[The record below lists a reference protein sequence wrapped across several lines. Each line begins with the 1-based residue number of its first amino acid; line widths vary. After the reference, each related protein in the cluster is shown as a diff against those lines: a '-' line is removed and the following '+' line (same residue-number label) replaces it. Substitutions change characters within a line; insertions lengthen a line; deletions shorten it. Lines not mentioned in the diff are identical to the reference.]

1 MKTEIYISVKDLI
14 KECIRK
20 IWIIIVAMVVFGI
33 LLAGFRYVKDKKNI
47 ANTTVAEST
56 EKVDVEKIV
65 DDLES
70 DDYNQVMT
78 YVDLTNYRDQNRVYT
93 ADAKL
98 MKINPYKVDT
108 VLLQYYVNAED
119 ENTRKDMAAAY
130 LSYISGGSLA
140 ADVVTDNDLED
151 SSSDIQELIQCDATG
166 LTTGTSFYTE
176 NTNTINMY
184 VYGVDE
190 QDAKDIASYVKE
202 SMDAYSQKLSAV
214 APHTLTLFEEQYS
227 VTCATKLVSLKNDR
241 FGNLITYNDRTT
253 SYEGLLSDKQKES
266 AQKIVSAQKEND
278 ELEDNDETGKTAKK
292 DETPKASISKKYLVV
307 GAFLGLVLAV
317 VIIVLRYMFDP
328 TIKTSK
334 DLQMFYG
341 TNFIGDVAQAD
352 GALLAENPNLSKIVL
367 QKHAD
372 AVREMDRM
380 ATENEAAIK
389 EVVDAVEKKG
399 IVADII
405 GDILTDADAV
415 QTLEAKSNV
424 VLVEAVRK
432 SKYEDFNQEKALCE
446 SLDAQLLGYIAITK

>member
-33 LLAGFRYVKDKKNI
+33 LLAGFRYAKDKKNI

-78 YVDLTNYRDQNRVYT
+78 YVDITNYRDQNRVYT

-119 ENTRKDMAAAY
+119 ENTRKDMAAAF

-140 ADVVTDNDLED
+140 ADVVENNDLED

-214 APHTLTLFEEQYS
+214 APHTLTLFEEQFS

-266 AQKIVSAQKEND
+266 AQKIIAAQKEND
-278 ELEDNDETGKTAKK
+278 ELEDSDETGKTAKK

-352 GALLAENPNLSKIVL
+352 GALLAASKIINMCSNRQIKKVL
-367 QKHAD
+367 IAGK
-372 AVREMDRM
+372 M

>member
-1 MKTEIYISVKDLI
+1 MKTENYISVKDLI

-33 LLAGFRYVKDKKNI
+33 LLAGFRYAKDKKNI

-65 DDLES
+65 DDLER

-78 YVDLTNYRDQNRVYT
+78 YVDLTNYRDQNRLYT

-140 ADVVTDNDLED
+140 ADVVENNDLED

-166 LTTGTSFYTE
+166 LTTGTAFYTE

-241 FGNLITYNDRTT
+241 FGNLMTYNDRTT

-278 ELEDNDETGKTAKK
+278 ELEDSNETGKTAKK
-292 DETPKASISKKYLVV
+292 DEAPKASISKKYLVV

-352 GALLAENPNLSKIVL
+352 GALLAASKIINMCSNRQIKKVL
-367 QKHAD
+367 IAGK
-372 AVREMDRM
+372 M

>member
-33 LLAGFRYVKDKKNI
+33 LLAGFRYAKDKKNI

-78 YVDLTNYRDQNRVYT
+78 YVDITNYRDQNRVYT

-140 ADVVTDNDLED
+140 ADVVENNDLED

-266 AQKIVSAQKEND
+266 AQKIVAAQKEND
-278 ELEDNDETGKTAKK
+278 ELENSDEAGKTVKK

-341 TNFIGDVAQAD
+341 TNFIGDIAQAD
-352 GALLAENPNLSKIVL
+352 GALLAASKIINMCSNRQIKKVL
-367 QKHAD
+367 IAGK
-372 AVREMDRM
+372 M
-380 ATENEAAIK
+380 ASENEAAIK

-399 IVADII
+399 IVVDII

-432 SKYEDFNQEKALCE
+432 SKYEDFNQEKVLCE

>member
-1 MKTEIYISVKDLI
+1 MK
-14 KECIRK
+14 
-20 IWIIIVAMVVFGI
+20 
-33 LLAGFRYVKDKKNI
+33 
-47 ANTTVAEST
+47 
-56 EKVDVEKIV
+56 KIV
-65 DDLES
+65 DDLER

-78 YVDLTNYRDQNRVYT
+78 YVDLTNYRDQNRLYT

-140 ADVVTDNDLED
+140 ADVVENNDLED

-166 LTTGTSFYTE
+166 LTTGTAFYTE

-241 FGNLITYNDRTT
+241 FGNLMTYNDRTT

-278 ELEDNDETGKTAKK
+278 ELEDSNETGKTAKK

-352 GALLAENPNLSKIVL
+352 GALLAASKIINMCSNRQIKKVL
-367 QKHAD
+367 IAGK
-372 AVREMDRM
+372 M

>member
-33 LLAGFRYVKDKKNI
+33 LLAGFRYAKDKKNI

-65 DDLES
+65 DDLER

-78 YVDLTNYRDQNRVYT
+78 YVDLTNYRDQNRLYT

-140 ADVVTDNDLED
+140 ADVVENNDLED

-241 FGNLITYNDRTT
+241 FGNLMTYNDRTT

-278 ELEDNDETGKTAKK
+278 ELEDSNETGKTAKK

-307 GAFLGLVLAV
+307 GAFLGFVLAV

-352 GALLAENPNLSKIVL
+352 GALLAASKIINMCSNRQIKKVL
-367 QKHAD
+367 IAGK
-372 AVREMDRM
+372 M

>member
-33 LLAGFRYVKDKKNI
+33 LLAGFRYAKDKKNI

-78 YVDLTNYRDQNRVYT
+78 YVDLTNYRDQNRLYT

-140 ADVVTDNDLED
+140 ADVVENNDLED

-166 LTTGTSFYTE
+166 LTTGTAFYTE

-241 FGNLITYNDRTT
+241 FGNLMTYNDRTT

-278 ELEDNDETGKTAKK
+278 ELEDSNETGKTAKK
-292 DETPKASISKKYLVV
+292 DEAPKASISKKYLVV

-352 GALLAENPNLSKIVL
+352 GALLAASKIINMCSNRQIKKVL
-367 QKHAD
+367 IAGK
-372 AVREMDRM
+372 M
-380 ATENEAAIK
+380 ASENEAAIK
-389 EVVDAVEKKG
+389 EVVDAIEKKG

>member
-33 LLAGFRYVKDKKNI
+33 LLAGFRYAKDKKNI

-78 YVDLTNYRDQNRVYT
+78 YVDLTNYRDQNRLYT

-166 LTTGTSFYTE
+166 LTTGTAFYTE

-241 FGNLITYNDRTT
+241 FGNLMTYNDRTT

-278 ELEDNDETGKTAKK
+278 ELEDSNETGKTAKK

-307 GAFLGLVLAV
+307 GAFIGLVLAV

-352 GALLAENPNLSKIVL
+352 GALLAASKIINMCSNRQIKKVL
-367 QKHAD
+367 IAGK
-372 AVREMDRM
+372 M

>member
-33 LLAGFRYVKDKKNI
+33 LLAGFRYAKDKKNI

-65 DDLES
+65 DDLER

-78 YVDLTNYRDQNRVYT
+78 YVDLTNYRDQNRLYT

-140 ADVVTDNDLED
+140 ADVVENNDLED

-166 LTTGTSFYTE
+166 LTTGTAFYTE

-241 FGNLITYNDRTT
+241 FGNLMTYNDRTT

-278 ELEDNDETGKTAKK
+278 ELEDSNETGKTAKK
-292 DETPKASISKKYLVV
+292 DEASKASISKKYLVV

-352 GALLAENPNLSKIVL
+352 GALLAASKIINMCSNRQIKKVL
-367 QKHAD
+367 IAGK
-372 AVREMDRM
+372 M

>member
-33 LLAGFRYVKDKKNI
+33 LLAGFRYAKDKKNI

-78 YVDLTNYRDQNRVYT
+78 YVDLTNYRDQNRLYT

-140 ADVVTDNDLED
+140 ADVVENNDLED

-166 LTTGTSFYTE
+166 LTTGTAFYTE

-278 ELEDNDETGKTAKK
+278 ELEDSDETGKTAKK

-352 GALLAENPNLSKIVL
+352 GALLAASKIINMCSSRQNLHCQQNMVL
-367 QKHAD
+367 
-372 AVREMDRM
+372 
-380 ATENEAAIK
+380 
-389 EVVDAVEKKG
+389 
-399 IVADII
+399 
-405 GDILTDADAV
+405 
-415 QTLEAKSNV
+415 
-424 VLVEAVRK
+424 
-432 SKYEDFNQEKALCE
+432 
-446 SLDAQLLGYIAITK
+446 

>member
-140 ADVVTDNDLED
+140 ADVVENNDLED

-266 AQKIVSAQKEND
+266 AQKIIAAQKEND
-278 ELEDNDETGKTAKK
+278 ELEDSDETGKTAKK

-352 GALLAENPNLSKIVL
+352 GALLAASKIINMCSNRQIKKVL
-367 QKHAD
+367 IAGK
-372 AVREMDRM
+372 M
-380 ATENEAAIK
+380 ASENEAAIK

-432 SKYEDFNQEKALCE
+432 SKYEDFNQEKALCD

>member
-1 MKTEIYISVKDLI
+1 MKTEIYISIKDLI
-14 KECIRK
+14 KECVRK

-33 LLAGFRYVKDKKNI
+33 LLAGFRYAKDKKNI
-47 ANTTVAEST
+47 ANTTVTEST

-140 ADVVTDNDLED
+140 ADVVENNDLED

-166 LTTGTSFYTE
+166 LTTGTAFYTE

-227 VTCATKLVSLKNDR
+227 VTCAIKLVSLKNDR

-253 SYEGLLSDKQKES
+253 GYEGLLSDKQKES
-266 AQKIVSAQKEND
+266 AQKIISAQKEND
-278 ELEDNDETGKTAKK
+278 ELEDSDETGKTAKK

-352 GALLAENPNLSKIVL
+352 GALLAASKIINMCSNRQIKKVL
-367 QKHAD
+367 IAGK
-372 AVREMDRM
+372 M

-399 IVADII
+399 IVVDII

-415 QTLEAKSNV
+415 QTLEARSNV

>member
-33 LLAGFRYVKDKKNI
+33 LLAGFRYAKDKKNI
-47 ANTTVAEST
+47 ADTTVAEST

-140 ADVVTDNDLED
+140 ADVVENNDLED

-278 ELEDNDETGKTAKK
+278 ELENSDETGKTAKK

-352 GALLAENPNLSKIVL
+352 GALLAASKIINMCSNRQIKKVL
-367 QKHAD
+367 IAGK
-372 AVREMDRM
+372 M
-380 ATENEAAIK
+380 ASENEAAIK

>member
-33 LLAGFRYVKDKKNI
+33 LLAGFRYAKDKKNI

-78 YVDLTNYRDQNRVYT
+78 YVDITNYRDQNRVYT

-140 ADVVTDNDLED
+140 ADVVENNDLED

-241 FGNLITYNDRTT
+241 LGNLITYNDRTT
-253 SYEGLLSDKQKES
+253 IYEGLLSDKQKES
-266 AQKIVSAQKEND
+266 AQKIIAAQKEND
-278 ELEDNDETGKTAKK
+278 ELEDSDETGKTAKK

-352 GALLAENPNLSKIVL
+352 GALLAASKIINMCSNRQIKKVL
-367 QKHAD
+367 IAGK
-372 AVREMDRM
+372 M
-380 ATENEAAIK
+380 ASENEAAIK

>member
-33 LLAGFRYVKDKKNI
+33 LLAGFRYAKDKKNI

-78 YVDLTNYRDQNRVYT
+78 YVDLTNYRDQNRLYT

-140 ADVVTDNDLED
+140 ADVVENNDLED

-166 LTTGTSFYTE
+166 LTTGTAFYTE

-190 QDAKDIASYVKE
+190 QDAKDIALYVKE

-278 ELEDNDETGKTAKK
+278 ELEDSDETGKTAKK

-341 TNFIGDVAQAD
+341 TNFIGDVEHAD
-352 GALLAENPNLSKIVL
+352 GALLAASKIINMCSNRQIKKVL
-367 QKHAD
+367 IAGK
-372 AVREMDRM
+372 M

>member
-1 MKTEIYISVKDLI
+1 
-14 KECIRK
+14 
-20 IWIIIVAMVVFGI
+20 MVVFGI
-33 LLAGFRYVKDKKNI
+33 LLAGFRYAKDKKNI

-65 DDLES
+65 DDLER

-78 YVDLTNYRDQNRVYT
+78 YVDLTNYRDQNRLYT

-140 ADVVTDNDLED
+140 ADVVENNDLED

-166 LTTGTSFYTE
+166 LTTGTAFYTE

-241 FGNLITYNDRTT
+241 FGNLMTYNDRTK
-253 SYEGLLSDKQKES
+253 SYEGLLYDKQK
-266 AQKIVSAQKEND
+266 VSCSW
-278 ELEDNDETGKTAKK
+278 
-292 DETPKASISKKYLVV
+292 SIPRTCACSCYNCIEIYV
-307 GAFLGLVLAV
+307 
-317 VIIVLRYMFDP
+317 
-328 TIKTSK
+328 
-334 DLQMFYG
+334 
-341 TNFIGDVAQAD
+341 
-352 GALLAENPNLSKIVL
+352 
-367 QKHAD
+367 
-372 AVREMDRM
+372 
-380 ATENEAAIK
+380 
-389 EVVDAVEKKG
+389 
-399 IVADII
+399 
-405 GDILTDADAV
+405 
-415 QTLEAKSNV
+415 
-424 VLVEAVRK
+424 
-432 SKYEDFNQEKALCE
+432 
-446 SLDAQLLGYIAITK
+446 

>member
-33 LLAGFRYVKDKKNI
+33 LLAGFRYAKDKKNI

-78 YVDLTNYRDQNRVYT
+78 YVDLTNYRDQNRLYT

-140 ADVVTDNDLED
+140 ADVVENNDLED

-166 LTTGTSFYTE
+166 LTTGTAFYTE

-190 QDAKDIASYVKE
+190 RDAKDIASYVKE
-202 SMDAYSQKLSAV
+202 SMGAYSQKLSAV

-352 GALLAENPNLSKIVL
+352 GALLAASKIINMCSNRQIKKVL
-367 QKHAD
+367 IAGK
-372 AVREMDRM
+372 M

>member
-33 LLAGFRYVKDKKNI
+33 LLAGFRYAKDKKNI

-78 YVDLTNYRDQNRVYT
+78 YVDITNYRDQNRVYT

-140 ADVVTDNDLED
+140 ADVVENNDLED

-202 SMDAYSQKLSAV
+202 CMDAYSQKLSAV

-266 AQKIVSAQKEND
+266 AQKIIAAQKEND
-278 ELEDNDETGKTAKK
+278 ELEDSDETGKTAKK

-352 GALLAENPNLSKIVL
+352 GALLAASKIINMCSNRQIKKVL
-367 QKHAD
+367 IAGK
-372 AVREMDRM
+372 M
-380 ATENEAAIK
+380 ASENEAAIK

>member
-1 MKTEIYISVKDLI
+1 MKTEIYIIVKDLI

-33 LLAGFRYVKDKKNI
+33 LLAGFRYAKDKKNI

-78 YVDLTNYRDQNRVYT
+78 YVDLTNYRDQNRLYT

-166 LTTGTSFYTE
+166 LTTGTAFYTE

-278 ELEDNDETGKTAKK
+278 ELEDSNETGKTAKK

-352 GALLAENPNLSKIVL
+352 GALLAASKIINMCSNRQIKKVL
-367 QKHAD
+367 IAGK
-372 AVREMDRM
+372 M

-389 EVVDAVEKKG
+389 EVVDAEEKKG

>member
-33 LLAGFRYVKDKKNI
+33 LLAGFRYAKDKKNI

-65 DDLES
+65 DDLER

-78 YVDLTNYRDQNRVYT
+78 YVDITNYRDQNRVYT

-140 ADVVTDNDLED
+140 ADVVENNDLED

-266 AQKIVSAQKEND
+266 AQKIIAAQKEND
-278 ELEDNDETGKTAKK
+278 ELEDSDETGKTAKK

-352 GALLAENPNLSKIVL
+352 GALLAASKIINMCSNRQIKKVL
-367 QKHAD
+367 IAGK
-372 AVREMDRM
+372 M
-380 ATENEAAIK
+380 ASENEAAIK

>member
-78 YVDLTNYRDQNRVYT
+78 YVDLTNYRDQNRLYT

-140 ADVVTDNDLED
+140 ADVVENNDLED

-166 LTTGTSFYTE
+166 LTTGTAFYTE

-184 VYGVDE
+184 IYGVDE

-352 GALLAENPNLSKIVL
+352 GALLAASKIINMCSNRQIKKVL
-367 QKHAD
+367 IAGK
-372 AVREMDRM
+372 M

>member
-33 LLAGFRYVKDKKNI
+33 LLAGFRYAKDKKNI

-78 YVDLTNYRDQNRVYT
+78 YVDITNYRDQNRVYT

-140 ADVVTDNDLED
+140 ADVVENNDLED

-266 AQKIVSAQKEND
+266 AQKIIAAQKEND
-278 ELEDNDETGKTAKK
+278 ELEDSDETGKTAKK

-341 TNFIGDVAQAD
+341 TNFIGDAAQAD
-352 GALLAENPNLSKIVL
+352 GALLAASKIINMCSNRQIKKVL
-367 QKHAD
+367 IAGK
-372 AVREMDRM
+372 M
-380 ATENEAAIK
+380 ASENEAAIK

>member
-1 MKTEIYISVKDLI
+1 MKTEIYISIKDLI
-14 KECIRK
+14 KECVRK

-33 LLAGFRYVKDKKNI
+33 LLAGFRYAKDKKNI

-78 YVDLTNYRDQNRVYT
+78 YVDLTNYRDQNRLYT

-140 ADVVTDNDLED
+140 ADVVENNDLED

-166 LTTGTSFYTE
+166 LTTGTAFYTE

-241 FGNLITYNDRTT
+241 FGNLMTYNDRTT

-278 ELEDNDETGKTAKK
+278 ELEDSNETGKTAKK

-352 GALLAENPNLSKIVL
+352 GALLAASKIINMCSNRQIKKVL
-367 QKHAD
+367 IAGK
-372 AVREMDRM
+372 M

-415 QTLEAKSNV
+415 QTLEARSNV

>member
-33 LLAGFRYVKDKKNI
+33 LLAGFRYAKDKKNI

-65 DDLES
+65 DDLER

-78 YVDLTNYRDQNRVYT
+78 YVDLTNYRDQNRLYT

-140 ADVVTDNDLED
+140 ADVVENNDLED

-166 LTTGTSFYTE
+166 LTTGAAFYTE

-241 FGNLITYNDRTT
+241 FGNLMTYNDRTT

-278 ELEDNDETGKTAKK
+278 ELEDSNETGKTAKK
-292 DETPKASISKKYLVV
+292 DEAPKASISKKYLVV

-352 GALLAENPNLSKIVL
+352 GALLAASKIINMCSNRQIKKVL
-367 QKHAD
+367 IAGK
-372 AVREMDRM
+372 M

>member
-33 LLAGFRYVKDKKNI
+33 LLAGFRYAKDKKNI

-78 YVDLTNYRDQNRVYT
+78 YVDITNYRDQNRVYT

-140 ADVVTDNDLED
+140 ADVVENNDLED

-166 LTTGTSFYTE
+166 LTTGTAFYTE

-190 QDAKDIASYVKE
+190 QDAKDIALYVKE

-352 GALLAENPNLSKIVL
+352 GALLAASKIINMCSNRQIKKVL
-367 QKHAD
+367 IAGK
-372 AVREMDRM
+372 M

>member
-1 MKTEIYISVKDLI
+1 MKTEIYISIKDLI
-14 KECIRK
+14 KECVRK

-33 LLAGFRYVKDKKNI
+33 LLAGFRYAKDKKNI

-119 ENTRKDMAAAY
+119 ESTRKDMAAAY

-140 ADVVTDNDLED
+140 ADVVENNDLED

-166 LTTGTSFYTE
+166 LTTGTAFYTE

-278 ELEDNDETGKTAKK
+278 ELEDSDETGKTAKK

-352 GALLAENPNLSKIVL
+352 GALLAASKIINMCSNRQIKKVL
-367 QKHAD
+367 IAGK
-372 AVREMDRM
+372 M

-415 QTLEAKSNV
+415 QTLEARSNV

>member
-33 LLAGFRYVKDKKNI
+33 LLAGFRYAKDKKNI

-65 DDLES
+65 DDLER

-78 YVDLTNYRDQNRVYT
+78 YVDLTNYRDQNRLYT

-140 ADVVTDNDLED
+140 ADVVENNDLED

-166 LTTGTSFYTE
+166 LTTGTAFYTE

-241 FGNLITYNDRTT
+241 FGNLMTYNDRTT

-278 ELEDNDETGKTAKK
+278 ELEDSNETGKTAKK
-292 DETPKASISKKYLVV
+292 DEAPKASISKKYLVV
-307 GAFLGLVLAV
+307 GAFLGFVLAV

-352 GALLAENPNLSKIVL
+352 GALLAASKIINMCSNRQIKKVL
-367 QKHAD
+367 IAGK
-372 AVREMDRM
+372 M

>member
-33 LLAGFRYVKDKKNI
+33 LLAGFRYAKDKKNI

-78 YVDLTNYRDQNRVYT
+78 YVDLTNYRDQNRLYT

-130 LSYISGGSLA
+130 LSYISGGALA
-140 ADVVTDNDLED
+140 ADIVENNDLED

-166 LTTGTSFYTE
+166 LTTGTAFYTE

-241 FGNLITYNDRTT
+241 FGNLMTYNDRTT

-278 ELEDNDETGKTAKK
+278 ELEDSNETGKTAKK
-292 DETPKASISKKYLVV
+292 DEAPKASISKKYLVV

-352 GALLAENPNLSKIVL
+352 GALLAASKIINMCSNRQIKKVL
-367 QKHAD
+367 IAGK
-372 AVREMDRM
+372 M

>member
-33 LLAGFRYVKDKKNI
+33 LLAGFRYAKDKKNI
-47 ANTTVAEST
+47 ASTTVAEST

-78 YVDLTNYRDQNRVYT
+78 YVDITNYRDQNRVYT

-140 ADVVTDNDLED
+140 ADVAENNDLED

-278 ELEDNDETGKTAKK
+278 ELEDSDETGKTAKK

-352 GALLAENPNLSKIVL
+352 GALLAASKIINMCSNRQIKKVL
-367 QKHAD
+367 IAGK
-372 AVREMDRM
+372 M
-380 ATENEAAIK
+380 ASENEAAIK

>member
-33 LLAGFRYVKDKKNI
+33 LLAGFRYAKDKKNI

-78 YVDLTNYRDQNRVYT
+78 YVDLTNYRDQNRLYT

-140 ADVVTDNDLED
+140 ADVVENNDLED

-166 LTTGTSFYTE
+166 LTTGTAFYTE

-278 ELEDNDETGKTAKK
+278 ELEDSNETGKTAKR

-352 GALLAENPNLSKIVL
+352 GALLAASKIINMCSNRQIKKVL
-367 QKHAD
+367 IAGK
-372 AVREMDRM
+372 M

-415 QTLEAKSNV
+415 QTLEARSNV

>member
-1 MKTEIYISVKDLI
+1 MKTEIYISIKDLI
-14 KECIRK
+14 KECVRK

-33 LLAGFRYVKDKKNI
+33 LLAGFRYAKDKKNI

-78 YVDLTNYRDQNRVYT
+78 YVDLTNYRDQNRLYT

-140 ADVVTDNDLED
+140 ADVVENNDLED

-166 LTTGTSFYTE
+166 LTTGTAFYTE

-241 FGNLITYNDRTT
+241 FGNLMTYNDRTT

-278 ELEDNDETGKTAKK
+278 ELEDSNETGKTAKK

-352 GALLAENPNLSKIVL
+352 GALLAASKIINMCSNRQIKKVL
-367 QKHAD
+367 IAGK
-372 AVREMDRM
+372 M

-399 IVADII
+399 IVVDII

>member
-78 YVDLTNYRDQNRVYT
+78 YVDLTNYRDQNRLYT

-140 ADVVTDNDLED
+140 ADVVENNDLED

-166 LTTGTSFYTE
+166 LTTGTAFYTE

-190 QDAKDIASYVKE
+190 QDAKDIALYVKE

-352 GALLAENPNLSKIVL
+352 GALLAASKIINMCSNRQIKKVL
-367 QKHAD
+367 IAGK
-372 AVREMDRM
+372 M

>member
-33 LLAGFRYVKDKKNI
+33 LLAGFRYAKDKKNI

-65 DDLES
+65 DDLER

-78 YVDLTNYRDQNRVYT
+78 YVDLTNYRDQNRLYT

-140 ADVVTDNDLED
+140 ADVVENNDLED

-166 LTTGTSFYTE
+166 LTTGTAFYTE

-202 SMDAYSQKLSAV
+202 SMDAYIQKLSAV

-241 FGNLITYNDRTT
+241 FGNLMTYNDRTT

-278 ELEDNDETGKTAKK
+278 ELEDSNETGKTAKK
-292 DETPKASISKKYLVV
+292 DEAPKASISKKYLVV

-334 DLQMFYG
+334 DLQMFYE

-352 GALLAENPNLSKIVL
+352 GALLAASKIINMCSNRQIKKVL
-367 QKHAD
+367 IAGK
-372 AVREMDRM
+372 M

>member
-33 LLAGFRYVKDKKNI
+33 LLAGFRYAKDKKNI

-78 YVDLTNYRDQNRVYT
+78 YVDLTNYRDQNRLYT

-140 ADVVTDNDLED
+140 ADVVENNDLED

-166 LTTGTSFYTE
+166 LTTGTAFYTE

-190 QDAKDIASYVKE
+190 QDAKDIALYVKE

-341 TNFIGDVAQAD
+341 TNFIGDVEHAD
-352 GALLAENPNLSKIVL
+352 GALLAASKIINMCSNRQIKKVL
-367 QKHAD
+367 IAGK
-372 AVREMDRM
+372 M

>member
-78 YVDLTNYRDQNRVYT
+78 YVDLTNYRDQNRLYT

-140 ADVVTDNDLED
+140 ADVVENNDLED

-166 LTTGTSFYTE
+166 LTTGTAFYTE

-202 SMDAYSQKLSAV
+202 SMDVYSQKLSAV

-241 FGNLITYNDRTT
+241 FGNLMTYNDRTT

-278 ELEDNDETGKTAKK
+278 ELEDSNETGKTAKK
-292 DETPKASISKKYLVV
+292 DEAPKASISKKYLVV

-352 GALLAENPNLSKIVL
+352 GALLAASKIINMCSNRQIKKVL
-367 QKHAD
+367 IAGK
-372 AVREMDRM
+372 M

>member
-33 LLAGFRYVKDKKNI
+33 LLAGFRYAKDKKNI

-78 YVDLTNYRDQNRVYT
+78 YVDLTNYRDQN
-93 ADAKL
+93 
-98 MKINPYKVDT
+98 KVDT

-292 DETPKASISKKYLVV
+292 AETPKASISKKYLVV

-352 GALLAENPNLSKIVL
+352 GALLAASKIINMCNNRQIKKVL
-367 QKHAD
+367 IAGK
-372 AVREMDRM
+372 M
-380 ATENEAAIK
+380 ASENEAAIK

>member
-33 LLAGFRYVKDKKNI
+33 LLAGFRYAKDKKNI

-78 YVDLTNYRDQNRVYT
+78 YVDLTNYRDQNRLYT

-140 ADVVTDNDLED
+140 ADVVENNDLED

-241 FGNLITYNDRTT
+241 FGNLMTYNDRTT

-278 ELEDNDETGKTAKK
+278 ELEDSNETGKTAKK
-292 DETPKASISKKYLVV
+292 DEAPKASISKKYLVV
-307 GAFLGLVLAV
+307 GAFLGLVIAV

-352 GALLAENPNLSKIVL
+352 GALLAASKIINMCSNRQIKKVL
-367 QKHAD
+367 IAGK
-372 AVREMDRM
+372 M

-446 SLDAQLLGYIAITK
+446 SLDARLLGYIAITK

>member
-33 LLAGFRYVKDKKNI
+33 LLAGFRYAKDKKNI

-78 YVDLTNYRDQNRVYT
+78 YVDLTNYRDQNRLYT

-140 ADVVTDNDLED
+140 ADVVENNDLED

-166 LTTGTSFYTE
+166 LTTGTAFYTE

-278 ELEDNDETGKTAKK
+278 ELEDSDETGKTAKK

-352 GALLAENPNLSKIVL
+352 GALLAASKIINMCSNRQIKKVL
-367 QKHAD
+367 IAGK
-372 AVREMDRM
+372 M

>member
-33 LLAGFRYVKDKKNI
+33 LLAGFRYAKDKKNI

-78 YVDLTNYRDQNRVYT
+78 YVDLTNYRDQNRLYT

-140 ADVVTDNDLED
+140 ADVVENNDLED

-166 LTTGTSFYTE
+166 LTTGTAFYTE

-190 QDAKDIASYVKE
+190 QDAEDIASYVKE

-241 FGNLITYNDRTT
+241 FGNLMTYNDRTT

-278 ELEDNDETGKTAKK
+278 ELEDSNETGKTAKK

-352 GALLAENPNLSKIVL
+352 GALLAASKIINMCSNRQIKKVL
-367 QKHAD
+367 IAGK
-372 AVREMDRM
+372 M

>member
-33 LLAGFRYVKDKKNI
+33 LLAGFRYAKDKKNI

-65 DDLES
+65 DDFER

-78 YVDLTNYRDQNRVYT
+78 YVDLTNYRDQNRLYT

-140 ADVVTDNDLED
+140 ADVVENNDLED

-166 LTTGTSFYTE
+166 LTTGTAFYTE

-241 FGNLITYNDRTT
+241 FGNLMTYNDRTT

-278 ELEDNDETGKTAKK
+278 ELEDSNETGKTAKK
-292 DETPKASISKKYLVV
+292 DEAPKASISKKYLVV

-352 GALLAENPNLSKIVL
+352 GALLAASKIINMCSNRQIKKVL
-367 QKHAD
+367 IAGK
-372 AVREMDRM
+372 M

>member
-33 LLAGFRYVKDKKNI
+33 LLAGFRYAKDKKNI

-65 DDLES
+65 DDLER

-78 YVDLTNYRDQNRVYT
+78 YVDLTNYRDQNRLYT

-140 ADVVTDNDLED
+140 ADVVENNDLED

-166 LTTGTSFYTE
+166 LTTGTAFYTE

-214 APHTLTLFEEQYS
+214 AQHTLTLFEEQYS

-241 FGNLITYNDRTT
+241 FGNLMTYNDRTT

-278 ELEDNDETGKTAKK
+278 ELEDSNETGKTAKK

-352 GALLAENPNLSKIVL
+352 GALLAASKIINMCSNRQIKKVL
-367 QKHAD
+367 IAGK
-372 AVREMDRM
+372 M